1 MRLMKVTK
9 YMSNSSEVLNS
20 IPKDDLGPLMEN
32 DEPDE
37 KEIRSANTKILG
49 INYDPV
55 QDSFHFSS
63 YAKLLEKEPIF
74 TKRGISS
81 LIPSIFDV
89 NGLISPYILRGKII
103 LSRVWAYEKPEPGPD
118 PAYTNNEEKSY
129 ESPTPNIEH
138 ESSPEKCDDPPAS
151 SDTLTDMSINDPQP
165 DGGTSTGMNDNT
177 PEDPSPITGIV
188 TNDNVP
194 AINNKVNVESDDS
207 HDSPGAIFHPMIR
220 RIIFLWKASIDPS

>member
-1 MRLMKVTK
+1 MFEEIGMKVTK
-9 YMSNSSEVLNS
+9 YMSNSSKVLNS

-32 DEPDE
+32 DEPEE
-37 KEIRSANTKILG
+37 KEIMSANTKILG

-103 LSRVWAYEKPEPGPD
+103 LSRVWAYEKPEPSPE
-118 PAYTNNEEKSY
+118 PAYTTNDEKSY
-129 ESPTPNIEH
+129 ESPSPDIFYQY
-138 ESSPEKCDDPPAS
+138 ESRS
-151 SDTLTDMSINDPQP
+151 
-165 DGGTSTGMNDNT
+165 
-177 PEDPSPITGIV
+177 
-188 TNDNVP
+188 
-194 AINNKVNVESDDS
+194 
-207 HDSPGAIFHPMIR
+207 
-220 RIIFLWKASIDPS
+220 